1 MNNIYPIFLVLF
13 ISEGFAQI
21 VTKTEEFDDGG
32 LKSITYFKKVENKFV
47 VDKEE
52 QFYDDGSLWYRCELK
67 RIFDKKDWKY
77 IKMKDGR
84 FSSFHSNGSK
94 KEEGLYKENRKDGKW
109 INWYGNG
116 YKMSEEIY
124 KDGLKISKKSWNDDG
139 SGKD

>member
-1 MNNIYPIFLVLF
+1 MKNIYPIFLVLF

-47 VDKEE
+47 VDREE

-77 IKMKDGR
+77 IKMKNGR

-109 INWYGNG
+109 ISWYGNG

>member
-1 MNNIYPIFLVLF
+1 MNNIYLIFLVLF
-13 ISEGFAQI
+13 ISDGFAQI

-77 IKMKDGR
+77 IKMKNGR

-109 INWYGNG
+109 ISWYGNG

>member
-1 MNNIYPIFLVLF
+1 MNNIYSIFLVLF
-13 ISEGFAQI
+13 ISKGFAQI

-109 INWYGNG
+109 ISWYGNG

>member
-1 MNNIYPIFLVLF
+1 MKNIYPIFLVLF
-13 ISEGFAQI
+13 ISEVFAQI

-67 RIFDKKDWKY
+67 RIFDKKDWRY
-77 IKMKDGR
+77 VKMKDGK

-109 INWYGNG
+109 ISWYGNG

-124 KDGLKISKKSWNDDG
+124 KDGLKISKKSWHDDG

>member
-1 MNNIYPIFLVLF
+1 MKNIYPIFLVLF
-13 ISEGFAQI
+13 IYEGFAQI

-77 IKMKDGR
+77 IKMKNGR

-109 INWYGNG
+109 ISWYGNG

>member
-13 ISEGFAQI
+13 ISEVFAQI

-67 RIFDKKDWKY
+67 RIFDKKDWRY
-77 IKMKDGR
+77 VKMKDGK

-94 KEEGLYKENRKDGKW
+94 KEECLYKENRKDGKW
-109 INWYGNG
+109 ISWYGNG

>member
-47 VDKEE
+47 VDREE

-77 IKMKDGR
+77 IKMKNGR

-109 INWYGNG
+109 ISWYGNG

>member
-1 MNNIYPIFLVLF
+1 MKNIYPIFLVLF
-13 ISEGFAQI
+13 ISEVFAQI

-67 RIFDKKDWKY
+67 RIFDKKDWRY
-77 IKMKDGR
+77 VKMKDGK

>member
-1 MNNIYPIFLVLF
+1 MNNVYLIFLVLF
-13 ISEGFAQI
+13 ISDGFAQI

-47 VDKEE
+47 VDREE

-77 IKMKDGR
+77 IKMKNGR

-109 INWYGNG
+109 ISWYGNG

-124 KDGLKISKKSWNDDG
+124 KDGLKISKKSWNEDG
-139 SGKD
+139 SVKD

>member
-13 ISEGFAQI
+13 ISEVFAQI

-67 RIFDKKDWKY
+67 RIFDKKDWRY
-77 IKMKDGR
+77 VKMKDGK

-109 INWYGNG
+109 ISWYGNG

>member
-109 INWYGNG
+109 ISWYGNG

-139 SGKD
+139 SEKD

>member
-13 ISEGFAQI
+13 ISEGFTQI

-109 INWYGNG
+109 ISWYGNG

>member
-1 MNNIYPIFLVLF
+1 MNNIYLIFLVLF
-13 ISEGFAQI
+13 ISDGFAQI

-47 VDKEE
+47 VDREE

-77 IKMKDGR
+77 IKMKDGI

-109 INWYGNG
+109 ISWYGNG

>member
-109 INWYGNG
+109 ISWYGNG

>member
-47 VDKEE
+47 VDREE

-109 INWYGNG
+109 ISWYGNG

>member
-1 MNNIYPIFLVLF
+1 MKNIYPIFLVLF

-109 INWYGNG
+109 ISWYGNG

>member
-1 MNNIYPIFLVLF
+1 M
-13 ISEGFAQI
+13 
-21 VTKTEEFDDGG
+21 
-32 LKSITYFKKVENKFV
+32 
-47 VDKEE
+47 DKEE

-109 INWYGNG
+109 ISWYGNG

-139 SGKD
+139 SEKD

>member
-1 MNNIYPIFLVLF
+1 MKNIYPIFLVLF
-13 ISEGFAQI
+13 ISEVFAQI

-67 RIFDKKDWKY
+67 RIFDKKDWRY
-77 IKMKDGR
+77 VKMKDGK

-109 INWYGNG
+109 ISWYGNG

>member
-1 MNNIYPIFLVLF
+1 MKNIYPIFLVLF
-13 ISEGFAQI
+13 ISEVFAQI

-67 RIFDKKDWKY
+67 RIFDKKDWRY
-77 IKMKDGR
+77 VKMKDGK

-109 INWYGNG
+109 ISWHGNG

>member
-13 ISEGFAQI
+13 ISEGFTQI

-32 LKSITYFKKVENKFV
+32 LKSITYFKKVADKFV

-52 QFYDDGSLWYRCELK
+52 QFYVDGSLWYRCELK
-67 RIFDKKDWKY
+67 RIFDKKDWKF
-77 IKMKDGR
+77 IKMKDGK

-94 KEEGLYKENRKDGKW
+94 KEEGFYNENKKDGKW
-109 INWYGNG
+109 ITWYGNG

-124 KDGLKISKKSWNDDG
+124 KDGLRISKKSWNEDG
-139 SGKD
+139 SRKD